1 MSKILLLSAGT
12 RVESKNNKIAKI
24 TDDFLV
30 NELKIDCSLYD
41 NFYEGVPFLKD
52 YNDKQPDY
60 VIDVRNDLINS
71 SKIILFSPVFNG
83 GYVSHL
89 KNILDWLSLSFDKY
103 SYNELFKNKT
113 VAVVSS
119 VDGKG
124 NNAKSSFIL
133 LKEQL
138 KNYGLDVFDE
148 FYLFNEKNKVDD
160 FDSNKQLS
168 TSYHTFIN
176 SFINS

>member
-1 MSKILLLSAGT
+1 MSKILMLSAGT
-12 RVESKNNKIAKI
+12 RIESKNNKIAKI
-24 TDDFLV
+24 TENLLT
-30 NELKIDCSLYD
+30 NELKINCSLYD
-41 NFYEGVPFLKD
+41 SFYENVPFLKD
-52 YNDKQPDY
+52 YNDKHPDY
-60 VIDVRNDLINS
+60 VINVRDDLINS
-71 SKIILFSPVFNG
+71 TKILLFSPVFNG

-103 SYNELFKNKT
+103 SYNELFKNKK

-138 KNYGLDVFDE
+138 KNYGLHVFDE
-148 FYLFNEKNKVDD
+148 FYLFNDENKVDD
-160 FDSNKQLS
+160 LGSNSELNLS
-168 TSYHTFIN
+168 YNKFLN
-176 SFINS
+176 SFIKS

>member
-60 VIDVRNDLINS
+60 VIDVRNDLIDS

-103 SYNELFKNKT
+103 SYN
-113 VAVVSS
+113 
-119 VDGKG
+119 
-124 NNAKSSFIL
+124 
-133 LKEQL
+133 
-138 KNYGLDVFDE
+138 
-148 FYLFNEKNKVDD
+148 
-160 FDSNKQLS
+160 LS
-168 TSYHTFIN
+168 LIHI
-176 SFINS
+176 

>member
-12 RVESKNNKIAKI
+12 RVESKNNKISKI
-24 TDDFLV
+24 TENFLI
-30 NELKIDCSLYD
+30 NQLKIECSLYD
-41 NFYEGVPFLKD
+41 NFYENVPFLKD
-52 YNDKQPDY
+52 YNDEHPDY
-60 VIDVRNDLINS
+60 VINVRDDLINS
-71 SKIILFSPVFNG
+71 SKILIFSPVFNG

-103 SYNELFKNKT
+103 SYNELFKNKK

-124 NNAKSSFIL
+124 NNAKNSFIL

-138 KNYGLDVFDE
+138 KNYGLNVFDE
-148 FYLFNEKNKVDD
+148 FYLFNEENKVDD
-160 FDSNKQLS
+160 FSSNKELNLS
-168 TSYHTFIN
+168 YFNFIN
-176 SFINS
+176 SFIMS

>member
-1 MSKILLLSAGT
+1 M
-12 RVESKNNKIAKI
+12 
-24 TDDFLV
+24 
-30 NELKIDCSLYD
+30 
-41 NFYEGVPFLKD
+41 
-52 YNDKQPDY
+52 
-60 VIDVRNDLINS
+60 
-71 SKIILFSPVFNG
+71 
-83 GYVSHL
+83 
-89 KNILDWLSLSFDKY
+89 LDWLSLSFDKY

-148 FYLFNEKNKVDD
+148 FYLFNEENKVDD
-160 FDSNKQLS
+160 FDSNKKLS